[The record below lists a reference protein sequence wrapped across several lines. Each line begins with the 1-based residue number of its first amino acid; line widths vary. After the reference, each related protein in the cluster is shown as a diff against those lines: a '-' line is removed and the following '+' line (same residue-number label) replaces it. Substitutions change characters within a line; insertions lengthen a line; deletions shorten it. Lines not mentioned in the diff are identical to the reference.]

1 MCSEKKKQT
10 TTAVIGIPLLKTRL
24 FRKGGFSKLLGL
36 FSFTYSDQR
45 NAQFKYETASVVT
58 QVASVTQTLP
68 VANNIISAI
77 SNSF

>member
-10 TTAVIGIPLLKTRL
+10 AVIGLPLLKTRL

-45 NAQFKYETASVVT
+45 NAQF
-58 QVASVTQTLP
+58 
-68 VANNIISAI
+68 
-77 SNSF
+77 